1 MIVTRL
7 RPPVRRWE
15 ATFEELDRIRRQME
29 AYAEAVGGP
38 ARLQYF
44 GAFPATNLSYDADN
58 FYVRM
63 ELPGVDPNDLVVSAM
78 DRSVS
83 VTGRRQLP
91 REEEGVSYHRR
102 EREGG
107 EFSRNVELPTDF
119 DRDEVE
125 ASYTN
130 GVLTIRLPRLAAA
143 KPRPIAVRSS

>member
-1 MIVTRL
+1 
-7 RPPVRRWE
+7 
-15 ATFEELDRIRRQME
+15 ME
-29 AYAEAVGGP
+29 AYAEAVGP
-38 ARLQYF
+38 ARWHYF

-63 ELPGVDPNDLVVSAM
+63 ELPGVDPNDLEVSAM

-91 REEEGVSYHRR
+91 LEDEGVSYHRR

-107 EFSRNVELPTDF
+107 EFSRNIELPTEF
-119 DRDEVE
+119 DRDAVE

-130 GVLTIRLPRLAAA
+130 GVLTIRLPRFAAA
-143 KPRPIAVRSS
+143 KPRQIAVRSS